1 MATAYVNPDWIH
13 LEMPEGPFGEIFAEA
28 FRRIEENLLV
38 EDAPYDVRRIASDA
52 YLLGVKTAYEMLRQM
67 RVGETPEYPFEMAF
81 EAMGKDIATTSRN
94 CLDS

>member
-28 FRRIEENLLV
+28 FRRIEGNLLV
-38 EDAPYDVRRIASDA
+38 EGAPEDVRRIAIDA

-67 RVGETPEYPFEMAF
+67 RAGETPEFSFEMAF
-81 EAMGKDIATTSRN
+81 EAMGHELRTMSDSA
-94 CLDS
+94 LDS